1 MWIYLDAN
9 VFGRPF
15 DDRSQLRIALESEA
29 CLLIL
34 ELVKQ
39 KKVDCLGS
47 DILRL
52 EISRGPIPKRLQMQ
66 SLLELCSKHM
76 SETNM
81 LKHLAQQ
88 ISEESQ
94 IQGRDAL
101 HIASACIGKAEYFI
115 TCDDILIKKHR
126 KIESMV
132 KRLGYNIKII
142 SVLYF
147 IEEVKL

>member
-9 VFGRPF
+9 IFGRPF

-52 EISRGPIPKRLQMQ
+52 EISRGPIPKRFQIQ
-66 SLLELCSKHM
+66 SLLELCSKHI
-76 SETNM
+76 SETNE

-88 ISEESQ
+88 ISEESG

-101 HIASACIGKAEYFI
+101 HIASACIGRAEYFI
-115 TCDDILIKKHR
+115 TCDDTLVKKHR
-126 KIESMV
+126 KIERMV
-132 KRLGYNIKII
+132 QRLGYNMKII
-142 SVLYF
+142 NVLYF
-147 IEEVKL
+147 IEEVK

>member
-1 MWIYLDAN
+1 MRIYLDAN
-9 VFGRPF
+9 IFGRPF

-29 CLLIL
+29 CLLVL
-34 ELVKQ
+34 ELAKQ

-47 DILRL
+47 DILSL
-52 EISRGPIPKRLQMQ
+52 EISRGPIPKRFRVQ
-66 SLLELCSKHM
+66 SLLELCSKHI
-76 SETNM
+76 SETNE

-88 ISEESQ
+88 LSEESG

-115 TCDDILIKKHR
+115 TCDDTLIRKHK
-126 KIESMV
+126 KIERIV

-142 SVLYF
+142 GALYF
-147 IEEVKL
+147 VAEVKL